1 MTEIPPARPQLG
13 HNVLA
18 AAESFIR
25 SHPPRSASTGC
36 ARIDEQVLKGGFRYG
51 EVTSVAGGAGSGK
64 TLVGRT
70 TVKLISGKN
79 HQASHLHVQ
88 VALTPSSLCT
98 DVLPSRSVEGS
109 SLVDTTKLAYHAAAS
124 HLLAPSSQ
132 KVTGET
138 GDVVIID
145 TNGSFSPLRLRDV
158 FVYRLRARAQ
168 REAVFKQSGYVYQKQ
183 GPSERVPEDGL
194 MAEATKLLDRVRVMR
209 VFDLA
214 GVAEAVGEVSE
225 ITDRSRSLRVEG
237 PQEGLT
243 PPRRRGAEV
252 EDSEEELEEDEEERR
267 VEVTG
272 YADAGTTFPGASE
285 GPIGMVIIDT
295 IANVVSSLV
304 NKSQTQGQALLVT
317 LMRSLRHLT
326 ALHCLCTILTNAA
339 VGTSADS
346 GKNPNFQYEGPA
358 DNASLFASTLGRP
371 ALGKTFSYLIDTSI
385 FLSSVPKLK
394 DDAIVAFGQT
404 GERRWRNAQVIEI
417 LKDRSSAR
425 EGQWL
430 GFEIADGVKLTPC

>member
-1 MTEIPPARPQLG
+1 ML
-13 HNVLA
+13 
-18 AAESFIR
+18 
-25 SHPPRSASTGC
+25 
-36 ARIDEQVLKGGFRYG
+36 
-51 EVTSVAGGAGSGK
+51 
-64 TLVGRT
+64 
-70 TVKLISGKN
+70 
-79 HQASHLHVQ
+79 
-88 VALTPSSLCT
+88 
-98 DVLPSRSVEGS
+98 
-109 SLVDTTKLAYHAAAS
+109 
-124 HLLAPSSQ
+124 
-132 KVTGET
+132 
-138 GDVVIID
+138 
-145 TNGSFSPLRLRDV
+145 
-158 FVYRLRARAQ
+158 
-168 REAVFKQSGYVYQKQ
+168 KQSGYVYQKP

-225 ITDRSRSLRVEG
+225 IMDRSRSPRVEG
-237 PQEGLT
+237 LQEGVI
-243 PPRRRGAEV
+243 PRRRRSAEV
-252 EDSEEELEEDEEERR
+252 EDSEEELDAEDEERR

-272 YADAGTTFPGASE
+272 NADTRMNFPGASE

-304 NKSQTQGQALLVT
+304 NKSQTQGQALLVS

-346 GKNPNFQYEGPA
+346 RKIPNFQHRGPA

-417 LKDRSSAR
+417 LKDRSSGR

-430 GFEIADGVKLTPC
+430 GFEIADGVKLIPC

>member
-1 MTEIPPARPQLG
+1 M
-13 HNVLA
+13 
-18 AAESFIR
+18 
-25 SHPPRSASTGC
+25 
-36 ARIDEQVLKGGFRYG
+36 
-51 EVTSVAGGAGSGK
+51 
-64 TLVGRT
+64 
-70 TVKLISGKN
+70 
-79 HQASHLHVQ
+79 
-88 VALTPSSLCT
+88 
-98 DVLPSRSVEGS
+98 
-109 SLVDTTKLAYHAAAS
+109 AS
-124 HLLAPSSQ
+124 HLLAPSSPNA
-132 KVTGET
+132 TGET

-168 REAVFKQSGYVYQKQ
+168 REAVLRQSGYVYQNP

-194 MAEATKLLDRVRVMR
+194 MAEATKFLDRVRVMR

-225 ITDRSRSLRVEG
+225 IMDRSRSPRVEG

-243 PPRRRGAEV
+243 PPRRRSAEV
-252 EDSEEELEEDEEERR
+252 EDSEEELDAEDECR

-272 YADAGTTFPGASE
+272 NADTRMTFPGASE
-285 GPIGMVIIDT
+285 VPIGMVIIDT

-304 NKSQTQGQALLVT
+304 NKSQTQGQALLVS

-346 GKNPNFQYEGPA
+346 RKNPNFQYRRPA

-417 LKDRSSAR
+417 LKDRSSGR

-430 GFEIADGVKLTPC
+430 GFEIANSVKLIPC

>member
-1 MTEIPPARPQLG
+1 MP
-13 HNVLA
+13 
-18 AAESFIR
+18 
-25 SHPPRSASTGC
+25 
-36 ARIDEQVLKGGFRYG
+36 FRR
-51 EVTSVAGGAGSGK
+51 
-64 TLVGRT
+64 L
-70 TVKLISGKN
+70 
-79 HQASHLHVQ
+79 
-88 VALTPSSLCT
+88 
-98 DVLPSRSVEGS
+98 EGN
-109 SLVDTTKLAYHAAAS
+109 SLVDTIQLAYHAAAS
-124 HLLAPSSQ
+124 HLLAPSSPN
-132 KVTGET
+132 VTGET

-168 REAVFKQSGYVYQKQ
+168 REAVLRQSGYVYQKP

-214 GVAEAVGEVSE
+214 GVAEAVGEVSK
-225 ITDRSRSLRVEG
+225 IMARSRSPRVEG

-243 PPRRRGAEV
+243 SPRRRSAQVEV
-252 EDSEEELEEDEEERR
+252 SEEELDEQDAKRR
-267 VEVTG
+267 AEVTG
-272 YADAGTTFPGASE
+272 SAEARMACPGASE
-285 GPIGMVIIDT
+285 VPIGMVIIDT
-295 IANVVSSLV
+295 IANVVSSMV
-304 NKSQTQGQALLVT
+304 NKSQTQGQALLVS

-346 GKNPNFQYEGPA
+346 RKNPNFHYRGPV

-417 LKDRSSAR
+417 LKDRSSGR

-430 GFEIADGVKLTPC
+430 GFEIADGVKLIPC